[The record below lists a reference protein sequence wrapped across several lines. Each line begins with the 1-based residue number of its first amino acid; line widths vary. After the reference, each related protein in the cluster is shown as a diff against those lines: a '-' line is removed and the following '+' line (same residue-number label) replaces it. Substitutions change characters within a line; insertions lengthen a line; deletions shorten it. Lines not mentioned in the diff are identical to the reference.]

1 MPHDIKILVAAHKRA
16 PMPQDDMYLPT
27 HVGKALSSDN
37 FGYTPDNTGDN
48 ISAKNKSF
56 CELTGIYWAWKN
68 LNADFVGL
76 VHYRRLFV
84 NRNSLF
90 CKDILSREKAEELL
104 ASHDVILPKQRHYY
118 IETTRGQYEHA
129 HNPHDLIV
137 VEDIL
142 KERHPQYLSAFA
154 KVMSRT
160 YGHRFNMFIMKR
172 ELFNNYCEWLFD
184 VLFELEKRI
193 DTTKYNKY
201 NSRVF
206 GFISERLLDV
216 WVEANNV
223 NYTEQKVIFTERQNW
238 PKKIYDFLIR
248 KFRGGVDFEN

>member
-1 MPHDIKILVAAHKRA
+1 
-16 PMPQDDMYLPT
+16 MYLPI
-27 HVGKALSSDN
+27 HVGKALSPDTLD
-37 FGYTPDNTGDN
+37 YTPDNTGDN

-68 LNADFVGL
+68 LSADFVGL
-76 VHYRRLFV
+76 VHYRRFFV

-90 CKDILSREKAEELL
+90 CKDILTREKAEELL
-104 ASHDVILPKQRHYY
+104 TSHDAILPKKRHYF

-129 HNPHDLIV
+129 HNPHDIVV
-137 VEDIL
+137 VEDII
-142 KERHPQYLSAFA
+142 KERHPQYLSSFS

-172 ELFNNYCEWLFD
+172 ELFDSYCEWLFD
-184 VLFELEKRI
+184 ILFELEKRI

-216 WVEANNV
+216 WIESNNV

-238 PKKIYDFLIR
+238 PKKIVEFLLR
-248 KFRGGVDFEN
+248 KFKGGVDFEN